1 MVANND
7 SLHESILIKRAKR
20 RLVGAVTILIILFSL
35 SIFFLQDRSQVKEL
49 NKNVKVSFMQ
59 MGDDEIN
66 QSPDTFFKTVKKL
79 EEDNENII
87 VSEKI
92 ETTKKVYLIQIGI
105 FNNQANAEKLLQSIK
120 GLGLEAQVEVIEFDG
135 KEKVK
140 LVTKSFESQNEAKQ
154 ALSKIKSA
162 NLPGMI
168 KVKNIN
174 AIY

>member
-66 QSPDTFFKTVKKL
+66 QSPDTFFKTVKKI

-92 ETTKKVYLIQIGI
+92 ETTKKVYLINFIYY
-105 FNNQANAEKLLQSIK
+105 QSIK
-120 GLGLEAQVEVIEFDG
+120 VAQMSLVIWLLFLEPATLCFTI
-135 KEKVK
+135 
-140 LVTKSFESQNEAKQ
+140 VT
-154 ALSKIKSA
+154 
-162 NLPGMI
+162 
-168 KVKNIN
+168 
-174 AIY
+174 